1 VTAVVTMKQL
11 LEAGVHFGHQT
22 RRWNPK
28 MRRFIHGD
36 RGGIYIIDLEQTLQR
51 IERAYVFVRD
61 TVANGGTIMFVGTK
75 KQAQEPIRR
84 YAEQSGMPYVDQRW
98 LGGMLTNYQTIS
110 KRVGK
115 MLEYRRMRDTGEFE
129 SMPKREALTYQR
141 ELEKLDRNI
150 GGIRTM
156 AKLPDAVFVL
166 DTIKEHIAVTEA
178 RKLGIPIVA
187 VVDTNC
193 DPDLITY
200 PIPGNDDAIRSAD
213 LMCRVI
219 AEAIAEGKLMHAK
232 KTGAPVEADAPR
244 SAEDEARLAAEQAEA
259 RRAAAAEAAAREA
272 RLAAART
279 ASPVEAAADEGP
291 AVDAVE
297 AQAAPAADESP
308 AADAVEAQAAPAD
321 EVPAADAVEAQAA
334 PADEAP
340 AEAAPADGTE
350 S

>member
-28 MRRFIHGD
+28 MKRFIHGE
-36 RGGIYIIDLEQTLQR
+36 RGGIYVIDLEQTLQR
-51 IERAYVFVRD
+51 IERAYLFVRD
-61 TVANGGTIMFVGTK
+61 TVADGGTIMFVGTK
-75 KQAQEPIRR
+75 KQAQDPIRR

-98 LGGMLTNYQTIS
+98 LGGMLTNFQTIS

-115 MLEYRRMRDTGEFE
+115 MLEYRRLRDTGELDA
-129 SMPKREALTYQR
+129 MPKREALTYQR
-141 ELEKLDRNI
+141 ELDKLERNI

-200 PIPGNDDAIRSAD
+200 PIPGNDDAIRSAE

-219 AEAIAEGKLMHAK
+219 SEAIAEGKLMHAK
-232 KTGAPVEADAPR
+232 KTGAPESADAAR
-244 SAEDEARLAAEQAEA
+244 SAEDEARIAAEQAAA
-259 RRAAAAEAAAREA
+259 RRQAAAEAAAREA
-272 RLAAART
+272 RLAAARQT
-279 ASPVEAAADEGP
+279 AASPADAE
-291 AVDAVE
+291 
-297 AQAAPAADESP
+297 APAEPGAE
-308 AADAVEAQAAPAD
+308 EAPA
-321 EVPAADAVEAQAA
+321 ESAVA
-334 PADEAP
+334 EAP
-340 AEAAPADGTE
+340 AEAGAEAPVESAAADETTPDA
-350 S
+350 

>member
-61 TVANGGTIMFVGTK
+61 SVANGGTIMFVGTK

-115 MLEYRRMRDTGEFE
+115 MLEYRRMRETGEFE

-141 ELEKLDRNI
+141 ELDKLERNI

-219 AEAIAEGKLMHAK
+219 AEAIAEGKMMYAR
-232 KTGAPVEADAPR
+232 KTGAPAEVSASR
-244 SAEDEARLAAEQAEA
+244 SAEDEARVAAEQAEA

-279 ASPVEAAADEGP
+279 ASPVEAAADDVP
-291 AVDAVE
+291 AADAGAVEAEAAPE
-297 AQAAPAADESP
+297 AQAAP
-308 AADAVEAQAAPAD
+308 EAEAAP
-321 EVPAADAVEAQAA
+321 EA
-334 PADEAP
+334 PATPE
-340 AEAAPADGTE
+340 AEAAPADSTE